1 MKIYTLQI
9 GDGDGQTISA
19 ISYSETLTADDLYEA
34 IDHAKT
40 IARSRDDSDGENT
53 VRLLRETDGDS
64 IAVWVR
70 SVNAVR

>member
-19 ISYSETLTADDLYEA
+19 ISHSETLTADDLFEA
-34 IDHAKT
+34 IDQAKT
-40 IARSRDDSDGENT
+40 IIRSRNDSDCENT
-53 VRLLRETDGDS
+53 VQLLKETGGDS

-70 SVNAVR
+70 SVNAVL